1 MGRREL
7 IHGPSET
14 VSPVLVPGGRTGGFF
29 GWGMP
34 STGSTD
40 LVDTLLLAP
49 IAIVVAGGV
58 FIVVLDGWRC
68 WSDNRRI
75 RKHLRK

>member
-1 MGRREL
+1 L
-7 IHGPSET
+7 
-14 VSPVLVPGGRTGGFF
+14 GG
-29 GWGMP
+29 GMP

-40 LVDTLLLAP
+40 LVDTLLLAA

-58 FIVVLDGWRC
+58 FIVVLDGWRR